1 MVTLTTTPESDD
13 LQKSINYDSY
23 FCLNNL
29 LQNSRTHV
37 YSKQDLNKVSSS
49 AHCHKLDTLR
59 TLVEEY
65 KMTHGI

>member
-1 MVTLTTTPESDD
+1 MVTLTTTLESVD
-13 LQKSINYDSY
+13 LQKSINYDSH

-37 YSKQDLNKVSSS
+37 YGKQDLNKVSS